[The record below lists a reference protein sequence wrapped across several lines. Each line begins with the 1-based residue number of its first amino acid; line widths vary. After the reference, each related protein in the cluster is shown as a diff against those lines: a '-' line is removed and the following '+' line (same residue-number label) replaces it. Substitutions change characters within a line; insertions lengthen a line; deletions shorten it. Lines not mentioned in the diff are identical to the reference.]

1 MLKNPKIRLHLPWK
15 GHQSLQILLWF
26 KTFPWEPTKAG
37 EKRLGGSQMP
47 LFCFDAFRHRNE
59 SLIQKKNRWLMTG
72 SGNFMVCDMK
82 SPYNWVLGSI
92 IPYAYIKLHTSWF
105 RNSWFRPQMFAHWF
119 RMEFSMRFYLESST
133 PQQLHHTKEKMQF
146 PKPLVNPTAVYM
158 PCTYFWNKKLC
169 RPLVENS
176 CMLCLLF
183 TTF

>member
-1 MLKNPKIRLHLPWK
+1 MKRSSITTNSFMIQDLSMRT
-15 GHQSLQILLWF
+15 HQGGRKTAGRVPNATFLLRCLS
-26 KTFPWEPTKAG
+26 TPERVVDS
-37 EKRLGGSQMP
+37 E
-47 LFCFDAFRHRNE
+47 
-59 SLIQKKNRWLMTG
+59 KNRWLMTG